1 MVHPILQQKSQLLGQ
16 LHLTP
21 AQLISQKNAMQWE
34 MCIVARFSLLAK
46 CVLCVVCW
54 GWFSLSYQ
62 FKLHCL
68 QFSETCVLCEDGFA
82 YQFKATLFA
91 PPCNTERYVCGLLR
105 FSLSERAA
113 LFAFSSMQY
122 SQICVIHCNTL
133 CIVWGWFSLSEQAA
147 LFAPPCMQRRW
158 LCGADQ
164 GTGQRTPL
172 EYQIC
177 VESILLGLVVS
188 VAHCVQLHLLKPS
201 WENTMQCRQ
210 SSKFF
215 LQTRIRSAILNFNP
229 LEYQQ
234 FFLPLR
240 CIYVKDVDLRPN
252 AMMYHWY
259 TKNPSIKFSPNE
271 DPIWIY

>member
-133 CIVWGWFSLSEQAA
+133 CIVFELVGLAYQS
-147 LFAPPCMQRRW
+147 RRHC
-158 LCGADQ
+158 L
-164 GTGQRTPL
+164 PL
-172 EYQIC
+172 HACNANDY
-177 VESILLGLVVS
+177 VV
-188 VAHCVQLHLLKPS
+188 
-201 WENTMQCRQ
+201 
-210 SSKFF
+210 
-215 LQTRIRSAILNFNP
+215 QTRAQGNA
-229 LEYQQ
+229 
-234 FFLPLR
+234 LR
-240 CIYVKDVDLRPN
+240 
-252 AMMYHWY
+252 
-259 TKNPSIKFSPNE
+259 
-271 DPIWIY
+271 